1 MSERR
6 RLFRNR
12 VCYGGLLAFN
22 ARHSTLECV
31 VRNFSPFGA
40 KIQCD
45 SLEILPDE
53 VEFAVPRK
61 GLSCVARLTWR
72 ERNAAGLVF
81 GDSGDASRVIPLEWA
96 RKLRASERIN
106 KQLQARIDQLRSEH

>member
-1 MSERR
+1 MSDRR

-12 VCYGGLLAFN
+12 VYYGGLIAFN

-31 VRNFSPFGA
+31 VRDFSQFGA
-40 KIQCD
+40 KIQCE

-53 VEFAVPRK
+53 LEFAVPRK
-61 GLSCVARLTWR
+61 GLSCVARLAWR
-72 ERNAAGLVF
+72 DSNVAGLIF

-96 RKLRASERIN
+96 RKLRATERTN
-106 KQLQARIDQLRSEH
+106 KQLQARIDRLRSEH

>member
-12 VCYGGLLAFN
+12 VYYRGLIAFN

-40 KIQCD
+40 KIEGE

-53 VEFAVPRK
+53 LEFAVPRK

-72 ERNAAGLVF
+72 DSNAAGLLF
-81 GDSGDASRVIPLEWA
+81 AASDDANRVIPLEWA
-96 RKLRASERIN
+96 RKLRATERTN
-106 KQLQARIDQLRSEH
+106 QQLQARIDQLRSEH

>member
-12 VCYGGLLAFN
+12 VYYGGLLAFN
-22 ARHSTLECV
+22 ARHSTMECV
-31 VRNFSPFGA
+31 VRDFSPFGA

-45 SLEILPDE
+45 SLAILPDE

-61 GLSCVARLTWR
+61 GLSCMARLTWR
-72 ERNAAGLVF
+72 DRDMAGLVF
-81 GDSGDASRVIPLEWA
+81 GDSGDANRVIPMEWA
-96 RKLRASERIN
+96 RKLRATERTN

>member
-12 VCYGGLLAFN
+12 VYYGGLIAFN
-22 ARHSTLECV
+22 ARHSTLQCV

-40 KIQCD
+40 KIEGE

-53 VEFAVPRK
+53 LEFAVPRK

-72 ERNAAGLVF
+72 GRNAAGLVF
-81 GDSGDASRVIPLEWA
+81 EGSGEANRVIPMAWA
-96 RKLRASERIN
+96 RKLRATERTN
-106 KQLQARIDQLRSEH
+106 KQLQARIEQLRSEY

>member
-12 VCYGGLLAFN
+12 VYYGGLIAFN

-40 KIQCD
+40 KIEGE

-53 VEFAVPRK
+53 LEFAVPRK

-72 ERNAAGLVF
+72 NRNAAGLVF
-81 GDSGDASRVIPLEWA
+81 DGAGAANRVIPMAWA

>member
-12 VCYGGLLAFN
+12 VYYRGLIAFN

-40 KIQCD
+40 KIEGE
-45 SLEILPDE
+45 SLD
-53 VEFAVPRK
+53 RK
-61 GLSCVARLTWR
+61 SV
-72 ERNAAGLVF
+72 V
-81 GDSGDASRVIPLEWA
+81 
-96 RKLRASERIN
+96 
-106 KQLQARIDQLRSEH
+106 